1 MAAARIDPYSR
12 DQCKE
17 PSMTRP
23 MTHDSNTFDP
33 YNADRPLMLKCSC
46 GADHAPGEHGA
57 AVTAENYS
65 RDFIE
70 ATLVKALLPSE
81 PLRRRFLQAV
91 GATTAR
97 AAIASLL
104 PMGALEAM
112 AQDKG
117 SLEKKD
123 LKIGFI
129 AITCATP
136 LIMADPLGFYKKE
149 GLNVQLNKT
158 AGWALIRDKMLNKE
172 HDASHFLSPMPLAIS
187 MGLGSVAQPMRVA
200 TIQNING
207 QAITLANKHK
217 NNRDPKNWKGFKFA
231 IPFEYSMHNF
241 LLRYYLAEAGL
252 NPDTDVQL
260 RVVPPPEMVANLRA
274 GNIDGF
280 LGPDPFNQRAVY
292 DEIGFIHILSKDIWD
307 GHPCCAF
314 GVSEDF
320 IKANPNTFA
329 ALYRSVL
336 SAAAMAREPKNRELI
351 AKVIAPAAYLN
362 QPETVLTQV
371 LSGKFA
377 DGLGGVRNV
386 PERTDFDPVP
396 WQSMAVWMLT
406 QMKRWGYIKGEVNYK
421 QIAEQV
427 FLLTDAKKQMKAL
440 DQKVPDGAY
449 RKYTVMG
456 KEFDPAKADAYAK
469 GFPINKMA

>member
-1 MAAARIDPYSR
+1 
-12 DQCKE
+12 
-17 PSMTRP
+17 MT
-23 MTHDSNTFDP
+23 TDDSNRFDP
-33 YNADRPLMLKCSC
+33 YNAARPLMLKCGC
-46 GADHAPGEHGA
+46 GADHTPTQHA
-57 AVTAENYS
+57 ADAANYT
-65 RDFIE
+65 RDLIE

-91 GATTAR
+91 GANTAR

-104 PMGALEAM
+104 PLGALEAM
-112 AQDKG
+112 AQDKRP
-117 SLEKKD
+117 LEKKD
-123 LKIGFI
+123 LKLGFI

-200 TIQNING
+200 TIQNVNG
-207 QAITLANKHK
+207 QAITLALKHK
-217 NNRDPKNWKGFKFA
+217 ANRDPKGWKGFKLA
-231 IPFEYSMHNF
+231 VPFEYSMHNF

-252 NPDTDVQL
+252 NPDVDVQI

-292 DEIGFIHILSKDIWD
+292 DEVGFIHLLSKEIWD

-314 GVSEDF
+314 GVSDEF
-320 IKANPNTFA
+320 IQQNPNTFA
-329 ALYRSVL
+329 ALYRAVL
-336 SAAAMAREPKNRELI
+336 SAAEMARDAKNRELI
-351 AKVIAPAAYLN
+351 AKVIAPTAYLN
-362 QPETVLTQV
+362 QPETVVAQV
-371 LSGKFA
+371 LTGKFA
-377 DGLGGVRNV
+377 DGLGGVRSV
-386 PERTDFDPVP
+386 PDRADFDPVP

-406 QMKRWGYIKGEVNYK
+406 QMKRWGYIKGDVNYK

-427 FLLTDAKKQMKAL
+427 FLLTDAKTQMKAL
-440 DQKVPDGAY
+440 GQKVPEGAY
-449 RKYTVMG
+449 RKYKVMG
-456 KEFDPAKADAYAK
+456 KEFDPAKPEAYAASFAIRK
-469 GFPINKMA
+469 A